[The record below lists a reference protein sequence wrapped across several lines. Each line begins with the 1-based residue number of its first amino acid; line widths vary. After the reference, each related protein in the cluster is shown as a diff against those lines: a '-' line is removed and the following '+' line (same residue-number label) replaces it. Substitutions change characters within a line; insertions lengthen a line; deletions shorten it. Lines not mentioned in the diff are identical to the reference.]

1 MSYVIDANSLL
12 KVVRELGGDAVEV
25 LEGES
30 TLSLAPYE
38 VGNGL
43 WKECSLLDELDSE
56 EASEILDF
64 VGSMMEHM
72 EVISVRKAR
81 LLEKALQTA
90 SEENI
95 TYYDSA
101 YLTVAEREDKIL
113 VTEDGDLQKTAEES
127 DVEVLTAA
135 QMLEDHQLG

>member
-1 MSYVIDANSLL
+1 M
-12 KVVRELGGDAVEV
+12 VRELGGDAVEV